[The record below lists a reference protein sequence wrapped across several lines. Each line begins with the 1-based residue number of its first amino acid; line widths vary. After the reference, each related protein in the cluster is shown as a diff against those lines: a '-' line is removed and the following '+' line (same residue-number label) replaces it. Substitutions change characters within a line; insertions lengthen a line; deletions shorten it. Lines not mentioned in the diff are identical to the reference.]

1 MAGLIQ
7 LEHHAPARCAAVE
20 GSAVEVARRVAN
32 HTAGRVS
39 PVGPA
44 REVVQHGL
52 AAGGIQLEYHAPAR
66 CAAVDSSPVKVAGRV
81 ADHARLGIRPLRQA
95 CEMVQQG
102 FSRRL
107 RLHRCRRHGG

>member
-52 AAGGIQLEYHAPAR
+52 AAGGIQLEYAPAR

-81 ADHARLGIRPLRQA
+81 ADHARLGIRPLRRA
-95 CEMVQQG
+95 CEMVQHG

-107 RLHRCRRHGG
+107 RLYRCRRHGG